1 MFVAPA
7 VFFDSDGPDMTQSS
21 LGSRKRGR
29 CDGDDE
35 SRDFTPLSK
44 RINNLHIN
52 NGNHHAHEEVHSV
65 PTAGRLGEPSSIQ
78 EGQSNGGDLG
88 AGAQP
93 MYNPDLNVADNPFYY
108 EPNKLLYYLNIER
121 MQRTGQSF

>member
-1 MFVAPA
+1 MF
-7 VFFDSDGPDMTQSS
+7 
-21 LGSRKRGR
+21 RKRGR

-52 NGNHHAHEEVHSV
+52 NGNHHASVHEEVHPV
-65 PTAGRLGEPSSIQ
+65 PTVGRVGEPSSLH
-78 EGQSNGGDLG
+78 EGQSNGGEMG
-88 AGAQP
+88 PVPQP
-93 MYNPDLNVADNPFYY
+93 MYNPDLNVSDNPFYY
-108 EPNKLLYYLNIER
+108 EPNKLLYYLNMER